1 LELKELEAQVKV
13 VSEARKH
20 AEDLKDAKNTS
31 MEQWQ
36 SVNVEL
42 LQFLRQANETVD
54 IEEDELR
61 QLTIK
66 AYEETGNKAPVP
78 GVGIRE
84 VTKLDYEQPEALH
97 WAIEHTMALSLD
109 KKAFEKIVK
118 ASPLP
123 FVTITHPVEA
133 TIAQNLEEV
142 LQ

>member
-1 LELKELEAQVKV
+1 LDIKELEAQVKV
-13 VSEARKH
+13 VANARQYAQILKESKAEAVTRWEKEN
-20 AEDLKDAKNTS
+20 AGFLEKVK
-31 MEQWQ
+31 Q
-36 SVNVEL
+36 STY
-42 LQFLRQANETVD
+42 TVD